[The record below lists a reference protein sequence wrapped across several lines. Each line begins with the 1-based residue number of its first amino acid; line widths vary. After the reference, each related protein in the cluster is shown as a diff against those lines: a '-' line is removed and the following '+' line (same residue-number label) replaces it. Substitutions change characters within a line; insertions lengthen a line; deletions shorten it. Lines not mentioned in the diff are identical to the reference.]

1 MHLADSLGG
10 SCGERQDRHVR
21 ELLLEHPKL
30 LVVRPASK
38 AHLSVHHYGFIY
50 GEPGVHSVCIMTQIA
65 HATAAAHALSQA
77 SSVRA

>member
-1 MHLADSLGG
+1 MHLADSLGS

-38 AHLSVHHYGFIY
+38 AHLGVHYYGFIY
-50 GEPGVHSVCIMTQIA
+50 DEPAVHFVCIMTQLA
-65 HATAAAHALSQA
+65 HATAAAHALPWA
-77 SSVRA
+77 S